1 MTFRYS
7 LHSIEQIKIRRLNIT
22 LIEEVLN
29 APDKVITNSKG
40 VDVYQKLVIEN
51 NISYLY
57 RVFVNITKQ
66 PAMIITA
73 YKTSKVNKYEN
84 PI

>member
-1 MTFRYS
+1 MNT
-7 LHSIEQIKIRRLNIT
+7 T

-29 APDKVITNSKG
+29 TPDKVIINSKG

>member
-1 MTFRYS
+1 MIFRYS
-7 LHSIEQIKIRRLNIT
+7 LHSIEQIKIRGLSIT

-29 APDKVITNSKG
+29 NPFNVTPNSKG
-40 VDVYQKLVIEN
+40 VEVYQKLVIEN
-51 NISYLY
+51 NKAYLY
-57 RVFVNITKQ
+57 RVFVNTHKQ
-66 PAMIITA
+66 PPMIITA

>member
-7 LHSIEQIKIRRLNIT
+7 LHSIEQIKIRGLSIT

-29 APDKVITNSKG
+29 TPDNVVINSKG
-40 VDVYQKLVIEN
+40 VDIYQKLVIEN

-57 RVFVNITKQ
+57 RVFVNTIKQ
-66 PAMIITA
+66 PPMIITA

>member
-7 LHSIEQIKIRRLNIT
+7 LHSIEQIKIRGLSIA
-22 LIEEVLN
+22 LIEEILN
-29 APDKVITNSKG
+29 TPDNVINNSKG

-57 RVFVNITKQ
+57 RVFVNTIKQ
-66 PAMIITA
+66 PPMIITA

>member
-1 MTFRYS
+1 MT
-7 LHSIEQIKIRRLNIT
+7 QLN
-22 LIEEVLN
+22 ENGVCEN
-29 APDKVITNSKG
+29 VIINSKG
-40 VDVYQKLVIEN
+40 VDVYQELVIEN

-57 RVFVNITKQ
+57 RVFVNTTKQ
-66 PAMIITA
+66 PPMIITA

>member
-1 MTFRYS
+1 MTLKYFSY
-7 LHSIEQIKIRRLNIT
+7 LEG
-22 LIEEVLN
+22 VLN
-29 APDKVITNSKG
+29 APDNVIKNSKG

-51 NISYLY
+51 EISYLY
-57 RVFVNITKQ
+57 RVFVNATKE
-66 PAMIITA
+66 PKMVITA

>member
-1 MTFRYS
+1 MLFFRESKPGGYLTS
-7 LHSIEQIKIRRLNIT
+7 GQIIERKNLFPFKGINIT
-22 LIEEVLN
+22 ISL
-29 APDKVITNSKG
+29 G
-40 VDVYQKLVIEN
+40 VDVYQILVIKN

-57 RVFVNITKQ
+57 RVSINTIKQ
-66 PAMIITA
+66 PPMVITA